1 MQKREEWD
9 EHIAQCCDAT
19 LCLMERQDAEYK
31 EFVQRRILLSEI
43 VKPFMDTDEEM
54 AVPYEMQ
61 RALREFIKTLLI
73 GHNMEEMIAC
83 YKCGFGD
90 ALHILI
96 ETGALPNQQ

>member
-61 RALREFIKTLLI
+61 RGDQATPALATV
-73 GHNMEEMIAC
+73 GSAW
-83 YKCGFGD
+83 
-90 ALHILI
+90 
-96 ETGALPNQQ
+96 

>member
-1 MQKREEWD
+1 MHKREEWD

-54 AVPYEMQ
+54 AV
-61 RALREFIKTLLI
+61 REFIKTLLI

-90 ALHILI
+90 ALHIVI